1 MTANPVS
8 RGLSQ
13 PLGGE
18 RGGLATS
25 SSFGIRGRDHS
36 SSSSMDRVRNSVESL
51 LSRAS
56 RDNLLSSRGGRGSN
70 APGANATFDVVD
82 VPTGGGNSALFVR
95 SGGLPPPLGG
105 IDLGTTGPA
114 DGSGNTCVGGP
125 KENGANGPASS
136 SSPATTSS
144 EALSKPAA
152 GGCAPASSTAAVTAN
167 VRYRND
173 QGRQAVLAVAR
184 SINHDFSALTSIM
197 NVTLGSVADLD
208 VLTANEDIEWV
219 DKNGAVFFV
228 QPFGKS

>member
-1 MTANPVS
+1 MAANPTPH
-8 RGLSQ
+8 GLSQ

-18 RGGLATS
+18 GGA
-25 SSFGIRGRDHS
+25 SSFGIRGRNHS
-36 SSSSMDRVRNSVESL
+36 SSSSLNRVRGSVESL

-56 RDNLLSSRGGRGSN
+56 RDNLLSSRGGQGSN

-82 VPTGGGNSALFVR
+82 VPTGGGSSALFVR
-95 SGGLPPPLGG
+95 SGGLPPPFEGILGA
-105 IDLGTTGPA
+105 T
-114 DGSGNTCVGGP
+114 DGSGNTAGGP
-125 KENGANGPASS
+125 KENDANGPAPSS
-136 SSPATTSS
+136 SATTSS
-144 EALSKPAA
+144 EALSKPAGSA
-152 GGCAPASSTAAVTAN
+152 GGAGAPPSSTPAVTAN

-208 VLTANEDIEWV
+208 ALSANEDIEWV

>member
-1 MTANPVS
+1 MTANPAPH
-8 RGLSQ
+8 GLSQ

-18 RGGLATS
+18 GGGPATS
-25 SSFGIRGRDHS
+25 SSFGIRSRNHS
-36 SSSSMDRVRNSVESL
+36 SSSSMGRVRNSVESL

-56 RDNLLSSRGGRGSN
+56 RDNLLSSRGGQGSN

-114 DGSGNTCVGGP
+114 DGSGNTGGP
-125 KENGANGPASS
+125 KENDANCPASS

-208 VLTANEDIEWV
+208 VLSASEDIEWV
-219 DKNGAVFFV
+219 DKNGAVFVV